1 MSKGNEIRVKAR
13 MLLDEC
19 TTIEELRVVQRI
31 VRERWSSV
39 SAQAERK
46 ARADLCPGDS
56 VEFTTRRGWVVKGK
70 IRRMLLKNI
79 EVVEGATI
87 GGAVPRTWRVHPT
100 LLTKV

>member
-1 MSKGNEIRVKAR
+1 MSNMDEIRLKAR

-19 TTIEELRVVQRI
+19 STIEELRVVQRI
-31 VRERWSSV
+31 VRERWTSM
-39 SAQAERK
+39 SAQVARK
-46 ARADLCPGDS
+46 VRADLSPGDT
-56 VEFTTRRGWVVKGK
+56 VEFTTQRGVVKGK

-87 GGAVPRTWRVHPT
+87 GGAVSRTWRVHPT